1 MTGMRSWLRG
11 LAVVFASQ
19 TAVASIKLSE
29 AISMSQAAGEPCLVA
44 LETYA
49 YGLLELTRG
58 RLSRAGAAYRRA
70 LASLAERD
78 ESEAP
83 VAGLVYLGLGELLR
97 MQNDLPAAESAI
109 LKGLRLAR
117 QLSNSGAL
125 MQGYVSFAWLSQ
137 TQGDPAGALAT
148 LDEAEELVQR
158 RADGRALTLLRAQ
171 RARLLSVQKHD
182 EEADP
187 GGAGTFPE

>member
-1 MTGMRSWLRG
+1 MEIDALLSLLAMIQAAFVARYGDESLVISLTRHALDCQPEDPTGMTGMRSWLRG

-19 TAVASIKLSE
+19 TAAASIKLSE

-49 YGLLELTRG
+49 YGLLELTCG

-125 MQGYVSFAWLSQ
+125 MQG
-137 TQGDPAGALAT
+137 
-148 LDEAEELVQR
+148 
-158 RADGRALTLLRAQ
+158 
-171 RARLLSVQKHD
+171 
-182 EEADP
+182 
-187 GGAGTFPE
+187 